1 MRYFLILALVSFAF
15 ASYDINGDGVTDWN
29 QTVLKDENNDGS
41 FDYSTHTNSNKIL
54 SDSMV
59 FAKIWNSGS
68 YLNNQWGADCG
79 YFDNDSLLDLLGTH
93 FNPNQLHVFESDGL
107 GGYNHIW
114 VQTDSMPPGSYGA
127 VAHGDPDDDGQIEIL
142 GGDVSTLG
150 KVVLFEKI
158 GNNTWG
164 EPHVLFR
171 TNLRLR
177 AIRIADTN
185 GNDTNEIIVFCGN
198 TDGGLVQVYEH
209 TGAPGVNTYTLRYE
223 YTTVSYLF
231 NGEVGDAD
239 NDGYP
244 EMLLGIGGMSG
255 YPMYIRRIVYDPNTR
270 TYSHHMY
277 ESSVTGLFMTPQV
290 GDVDNSGTNELIV
303 GSSGDPNGQF
313 HIFKYVGG
321 DTFQPIWSSNMTTDG
336 NVISVHTARFW
347 DYQYPIIFA
356 APFGGAVYGFVKDS
370 SAWHDISY
378 FTTSGPVRSIGS
390 AQEKLPGDT
399 IIDQLVLSE
408 NGVEQITV
416 WRPPLTQGI
425 FENEL
430 TTANRIPKIFPNPAH
445 SSIWLKH
452 TGCEKITVYD
462 CQGRLV
468 RTLTSNE
475 QNWNLTD
482 QNGKKLKS
490 GIYFLQSKNVSATT
504 KLVISR

>member
-1 MRYFLILALVSFAF
+1 MRYYLILILVNFIFAG
-15 ASYDINGDGVTDWN
+15 YDINGDGVTEFN
-29 QTVLKDENNDGS
+29 QTILKDEDNDGA
-41 FDYSTHTNSNKIL
+41 FDNSRHTNPSKIL
-54 SDSMV
+54 NDSMIFTKV
-59 FAKIWNSGS
+59 WDSGS

-79 YFDNDSLLDLLGTH
+79 YFDDDSLLDLLGTH
-93 FNPNQLHVFESDGL
+93 FNPNQLHVFESDGH

-150 KVVLFEKI
+150 KVVLFENI
-158 GNNTWG
+158 ANDTWG

-185 GNDTNEIIVFCGN
+185 RNDTNEIIVFCGN

-231 NGEVGDAD
+231 NGEAGDAD

-244 EMLLGIGGMSG
+244 EMLLGIGGMGG
-255 YPMYIRRIVYDPNTR
+255 YPMHIRRIVYDPNTR

-277 ESSVTGLFMTPQV
+277 ESSIIGLHICPQV

-313 HIFKYVGG
+313 HIFKYIGG
-321 DTFQPIWSSNMTTDG
+321 DTFQPLWSSNMATEG
-336 NVISVHTARFW
+336 NVISVHTALFQG
-347 DYQYPIIFA
+347 YTYPIIFA
-356 APFGGAVYGFVKDS
+356 APFGGAVYGFIKDS
-370 SAWHDISY
+370 SAWHNISY
-378 FTTSGPVRSIGS
+378 FTTSGPVRSVGS
-390 AQEKLPGDT
+390 AKEKLPGDT
-399 IIDQLVLSE
+399 IVDQLVLSE
-408 NGVEQITV
+408 NGLEQITV
-416 WRPPLTQGI
+416 WRPQGI
-425 FENEL
+425 QCISENRLITPNRTL
-430 TTANRIPKIFPNPAH
+430 TVFPNPAR
-445 SSIWLKH
+445 SSIRLHH
-452 TGCEKITVYD
+452 TESEPIEIYD
-462 CQGRLV
+462 SQGRLV
-468 RTLTSNE
+468 GGLTPN
-475 QNWNLTD
+475 QPNWNLTD

-490 GIYFLQSKNVSATT
+490 GIYFLRDRNNSATN

>member
-1 MRYFLILALVSFAF
+1 MRYFLILVLVSFAT
-15 ASYDINGDGVTDWN
+15 ASYDVNGDGITDWH
-29 QTVLKDENNDGS
+29 QTILKDEDNDGS
-41 FDYSTHTNSNKIL
+41 FDYLSHTNSCEIL
-54 SDSMV
+54 SDSLIFTKV
-59 FAKIWNSGS
+59 WDSGS

-79 YFDNDSLLDLLGTH
+79 YFDDDSLLDLLGTH
-93 FNPNQLHVFESDGL
+93 FNPNQLHVFESDGQ

-150 KVVLFEKI
+150 KVVLFENI
-158 GNNTWG
+158 ADDTWG
-164 EPHVLFR
+164 EPQILFR

-185 GNDTNEIIVFCGN
+185 RNDTNEIIVFCGN
-198 TDGGLVQVYEH
+198 TDGGKVQIYEH

-223 YTTVSYLF
+223 YTTISYLF

-277 ESSVTGLFMTPQV
+277 ESSIIGLDIAPQV

-313 HIFKYVGG
+313 HIFKYIRG
-321 DTFQPIWSSNMTTDG
+321 DTFQPLWSSNMTTEG
-336 NVISVHTARFW
+336 NVISVHTARFRG
-347 DYQYPIIFA
+347 YEYPIIFA

-378 FTTSGPVRSIGS
+378 FLTSGPVRSIGS
-390 AQEKLPGDT
+390 AQDKLPGDT

-408 NGVEQITV
+408 NGVDQITV
-416 WRPPLTQGI
+416 WRPPVRQGI
-425 FENEL
+425 FENSL
-430 TTANRIPKIFPNPAH
+430 IAPVPALKIFPNPAR
-445 SSIWLKH
+445 SSIWLM
-452 TGCEKITVYD
+452 CNDYEKIDIYD

-468 RTLTSNE
+468 RTLVLNE
-475 QNWNLTD
+475 SNWNLTD
-482 QNGKKLKS
+482 QKGKKLKS
-490 GIYFLQSKNVSATT
+490 GIYFLQSKNASATT
-504 KLVISR
+504 KLIISR